1 VVALVDLVFFSQVAV
16 CTKGT
21 CGFYGY
27 RAPEVVAVL
36 DSGAVATACVVDEG
50 VCRHGS

>member
-1 VVALVDLVFFSQVAV
+1 VDLVFFSQVAV